1 MNFSNFFEP
10 NFFNVENLKQQ
21 KTTKKHD
28 IRMFATE
35 IRKKIDFERQFL
47 KKSVLAGIL
56 LGFCW
61 DAGISLGFLLGSCW
75 YSYPSIPAPT
85 EPLDDDDANGDGAD
99 KEGSS
104 FAKWFMA
111 LVMLGL

>member
-1 MNFSNFFEP
+1 MIFGCLQLKFE
-10 NFFNVENLKQQ
+10 
-21 KTTKKHD
+21 
-28 IRMFATE
+28 
-35 IRKKIDFERQFL
+35 KKIDFERQFL

-85 EPLDDDDANGDGAD
+85 EPLSATATEQFSKVRRKIVKNV
-99 KEGSS
+99 E
-104 FAKWFMA
+104 FC
-111 LVMLGL
+111 